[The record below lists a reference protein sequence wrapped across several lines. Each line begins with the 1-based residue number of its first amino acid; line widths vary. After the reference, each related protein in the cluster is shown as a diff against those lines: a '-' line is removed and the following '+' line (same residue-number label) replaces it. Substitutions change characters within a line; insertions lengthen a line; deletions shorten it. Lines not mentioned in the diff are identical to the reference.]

1 MAVIRSVGGI
11 VSGELDELARV
22 AADALVTSM
31 VTDSWDRIKR
41 RFAALVGHERRMDAA
56 HDEIAASSAAD
67 RDRLLQEQARA
78 WKTRLLDVLED
89 DPVAAEGLRAL
100 LAELGA
106 VMPSGAPVLQ
116 QARADHGSQAV
127 NVSGGITGNTGEVY
141 VGVGKVDK
149 RTVNR
154 FFAPFILFGRAVKQA
169 AVAHAVATAVVSAV
183 VVLAVAAGAGW
194 GAHWPSAVFGAS
206 KSKAATAT
214 WRPLTWTSAAAPMP
228 TDASGGGA
236 LSAVSCAAAGTC
248 VVAGGYNNK
257 SNNYGI
263 LVDTASHG
271 QWTPETY
278 EPTTPA
284 GYADYPVNA
293 VACPAPGNCLTAG
306 EYRDA
311 VSGHFTGLVATLSG
325 GSWTASS
332 LPLPAGVGQDQEME
346 LHSLACPAQG
356 NCVAVGSVYDGSGS
370 DRGWGLIQTL
380 RAGTWTA
387 ADAPLP
393 ADAASGDNG
402 KGNLYGVACPAPGNC
417 MAVGFYTSTA
427 GNTKGLVDTLRNG
440 TWTPASMPLPA
451 GGSGP
456 WLNAVSCS
464 AISSCVAVGYF
475 NTGAGTQGLIE
486 TLTHQSWRAGTAPQP
501 KAAVSRYGAQLQ
513 GVACPAA
520 DMCVAVGYYNADNKA
535 STSYGFIDTLSNGKW
550 TAAIAPSGN
559 AGRGDKGPALWA
571 VGCATT
577 SHCVA
582 VAGHAIES
590 TFPITTSAATSA
602 VNASP
607 TLASS
612 GQASAGATAETNP
625 AGSSTQ
631 TFPDGTKVTF
641 VSAEW
646 TALSQY
652 DQAPYGVK
660 FTFHIVAGSQWTNSG
675 RVSLCANCGDGRPYK
690 YYMVTI
696 GGWAYPATNST
707 GYADLATGITT
718 AQGVPQPINT
728 GVAAA
733 LNAGDSVSTSST
745 LIPPSGS
752 PGEQQVTVT
761 IEMPDTT
768 LAAETFTVD
777 VSPNPNGSQ
786 P

>member
-1 MAVIRSVGGI
+1 MAVTRFLGGI
-11 VSGELDELARV
+11 VSGELDELART
-22 AADALVTSM
+22 AADALVTAM
-31 VTDSWDRIKR
+31 VTDSWERIKR

-56 HDEIAASSAAD
+56 HEEIAASIAED
-67 RDRLLQEQARA
+67 RERLLGEQARA
-78 WKTRLLDVLED
+78 WTTRLRDVLD
-89 DPVAAEGLRAL
+89 DNPAAVDGLRVL

-106 VMPSGAPVLQ
+106 APPAVVQ
-116 QARADHGSQAV
+116 HARADRGSQAV
-127 NVSGGITGNTGEVY
+127 TVGGSISGNSGEVY

-154 FFAPFILFGRAVKQA
+154 FFAPFVFLGRAVKQA
-169 AVAHAVATAVVSAV
+169 AVAHATAAAIVSVVL
-183 VVLAVAAGAGW
+183 VLAVATVGGW
-194 GAHWPSAVFGAS
+194 RAHWPSAIFGAA
-206 KSKAATAT
+206 KAKPATAA
-214 WRPLTWTSAAAPMP
+214 WHPLAWTSAAAPMP
-228 TDASGGGA
+228 ADAAGGA
-236 LSAVSCAAAGTC
+236 LSAVSCAPAGTC
-248 VVAGGYNNK
+248 VVAGGYNNQGNK
-257 SNNYGI
+257 YGI
-263 LVDTASHG
+263 LVDTVSHG
-271 QWTPETY
+271 QWVPGTF
-278 EPTTPA
+278 EPAAPA
-284 GYADYPVNA
+284 GSADYPVNA

-311 VSGHFTGLVATLSG
+311 SSGHYTGLVATLSG
-325 GSWTASS
+325 GTWTASS
-332 LPLPAGVGQDQEME
+332 LSLPAGAGRDQEME
-346 LHSLACPAQG
+346 LHSLACPVPG

-380 RAGTWTA
+380 RDGIWTA

-417 MAVGFYTSTA
+417 VAVGFYTSTA
-427 GNTKGLVDTLRNG
+427 GGTQGLVDTLRNG
-440 TWTPASMPLPA
+440 TWTPASAPLPA

-456 WLNAVSCS
+456 WLNAVSC
-464 AISSCVAVGYF
+464 ATTSSCVAVGYY
-475 NTGAGTQGLIE
+475 NTGAGPQGLIE
-486 TLTHQSWRAGTAPQP
+486 TLSRQSWRAATAPQP
-501 KAAVSRYGAQLQ
+501 KGAVSQYGVQLQ

-520 DMCVAVGYYNADNKA
+520 GMCVAVGYYNADSKA
-535 STSYGFIDTLSNGKW
+535 STSYGFMDTLANGKW
-550 TAAIAPSGN
+550 TAATASPSGN
-559 AGRGDKGPALWA
+559 PGRGGKGPALWA

-577 SHCVA
+577 SYCVA
-582 VAGHAIES
+582 AAGRAIES
-590 TFPITTSAATSA
+590 TVPIAMSVAT
-602 VNASP
+602 ASP
-607 TLASS
+607 ASTPS
-612 GQASAGATAETNP
+612 PAQASAGATAETGP
-625 AGSSTQ
+625 PESLTK

-652 DQAPYGVK
+652 DQASYGVK
-660 FTFHIVAGSQWTNSG
+660 FTFHIVAGPQWSNSA

-696 GGWAYPATNST
+696 GGWAYPGTNST

-718 AQGVPQPINT
+718 AQGVPQPIDT

-733 LNAGDSVSTSST
+733 LNAGDSVSASST

-768 LAAETFTVD
+768 LASETFLVN
-777 VSPNPNGSQ
+777 VGPNPNGPQ